1 MQLWEKQIYPSP
13 YLSVLF
19 INWSIKKLYFRSFAT
34 GDENAAAYLKM
45 IFILSCCC
53 WKRKKLHDVC
63 LKLPWSSSSS
73 SKNLLLWS
81 FIYNNC
87 CQIQDSFILLLEALF
102 NYSWSSIKIISFQ
115 RQPQKLKQRVKCI
128 NFEQF
133 IHQFLG
139 ALKITQPFT
148 FLTKIILH
156 GVWKSQKKSYQHCE
170 RSELLL
176 ILSGQNK
183 VIRNAKN
190 RGQTVLPDRS
200 ILIGR
205 KLVTNGKI
213 HIRHFQ

>member
-1 MQLWEKQIYPSP
+1 MP
-13 YLSVLF
+13 
-19 INWSIKKLYFRSFAT
+19 
-34 GDENAAAYLKM
+34 AAYLKM

-87 CQIQDSFILLLEALF
+87 CQIQDSFILNFCAEALF

-139 ALKITQPFT
+139 ASKITQPFT
-148 FLTKIILH
+148 SH
-156 GVWKSQKKSYQHCE
+156 WNSVWKSPKKVKFSIASEASYVYP
-170 RSELLL
+170 
-176 ILSGQNK
+176 N
-183 VIRNAKN
+183 
-190 RGQTVLPDRS
+190 
-200 ILIGR
+200 
-205 KLVTNGKI
+205 
-213 HIRHFQ
+213 